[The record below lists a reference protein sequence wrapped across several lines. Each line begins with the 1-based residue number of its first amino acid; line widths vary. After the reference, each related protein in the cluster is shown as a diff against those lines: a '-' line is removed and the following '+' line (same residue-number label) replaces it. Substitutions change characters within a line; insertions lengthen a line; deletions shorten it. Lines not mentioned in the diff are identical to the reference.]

1 MQGTALLLNI
11 LANILKQSRE
21 TSEINFIIYFILS
34 NLSKILSFQHFINV
48 NINEIFSHFFCAKSS
63 KNGIILHLH
72 LNSYAKIS
80 LEILDLFYSI

>member
-34 NLSKILSFQHFINV
+34 NPKYYRSNISL

-72 LNSYAKIS
+72 LNSYTKIS